1 MSNYVDDNLTPN
13 ETIIIRG
20 EIHWFSFVPGGVLF
34 LIGLLSMFG
43 TQSAFGLVMLLLGV
57 FMLIK
62 SFLYHISTELAVT
75 SKRVIAKFGF
85 IRRSTIELNHK
96 NVESF
101 KIDQTIAGRL
111 LNFGTVRINGTG
123 GVSTPIPRI
132 ANPLEFRK
140 VALSTI
146 EAE

>member
-1 MSNYVDDNLTPN
+1 MSNYVNDNLMPN
-13 ETIIIRG
+13 ETVIIRG
-20 EIHWFSFVPGGVLF
+20 KIHWFAFVPGGFLF
-34 LIGLLSMFG
+34 LIGLISVVATKSPLGSIFILI
-43 TQSAFGLVMLLLGV
+43 GLVMLV
-57 FMLIK
+57 KAFI
-62 SFLYHISTELAVT
+62 SYISTELAVT

-101 KIDQTIAGRL
+101 NVDQSIPGRL

-123 GVSTPIPRI
+123 GIRTPIPRI

-140 VALSTI
+140 VALTTI
-146 EAE
+146 EPE